1 MSRWG
6 MGFFTRM
13 SKRLKEINQF
23 LAGFSSVF
31 LNETCGMKTDKGGTL
46 KVQGKKNPPEAGFFR
61 Y

>member
-1 MSRWG
+1 